1 MNHKR
6 LLDMAYDRL
15 VEAYG
20 GDGAEIDVGFLSRFY
35 REKKVL
41 SESAIYMRFLGLFA
55 KLRRVAEE
63 WGEHIFVGGTA
74 DSFGADGTSG
84 RG

>member
-1 MNHKR
+1 MNHKQ

-35 REKKVL
+35 HEKKVL
-41 SESAIYMRFLGLFA
+41 SESAIYMRFLG
-55 KLRRVAEE
+55 
-63 WGEHIFVGGTA
+63 
-74 DSFGADGTSG
+74 
-84 RG
+84 